1 VGKEESGTGS
11 VPLFVQYSYPQ
22 RGHSYCK
29 WTLFEEAHHRVGRS
43 VEDHDAR
50 PEEIVEEAHERGD
63 EQRCPLRPGYGHA
76 LGCKLAEDDVLP
88 RSGRH
93 FRTSLI
99 RFTGITAM
107 MQ

>member
-43 VEDHDAR
+43 VEEHDAR
-50 PEEIVEEAHERGD
+50 PEEIVEEAHERRD

-76 LGCKLAEDDVLP
+76 LGCKLAEDDVQEGY
-88 RSGRH
+88 SAEGRGEGDDVDG
-93 FRTSLI
+93 TI
-99 RFTGITAM
+99 GYT
-107 MQ
+107 